1 MRAGVVVRYICPI
14 QHGRK
19 YCKVFVIRIDLNV
32 RFYSRIPEG
41 VSPRSPEGVSPR
53 SPEGVSPRRT
63 FINPPEDFLNLPELS
78 QTLASRAK

>member
-53 SPEGVSPRRT
+53 RT